1 MPHPIG
7 VPLEP
12 SLYLQ
17 PFMRHSAS
25 KTRAHAR
32 TQTHAASDFIFCP
45 MQCIAL
51 DRRKANL
58 HENWNMQTLF

>member
-1 MPHPIG
+1 MAFPIG

-17 PFMRHSAS
+17 PLSGYSAS
-25 KTRAHAR
+25 KTRAR
-32 TQTHAASDFIFCP
+32 TPTEAHTHAASDFTFRP

-51 DRRKANL
+51 DR
-58 HENWNMQTLF
+58 